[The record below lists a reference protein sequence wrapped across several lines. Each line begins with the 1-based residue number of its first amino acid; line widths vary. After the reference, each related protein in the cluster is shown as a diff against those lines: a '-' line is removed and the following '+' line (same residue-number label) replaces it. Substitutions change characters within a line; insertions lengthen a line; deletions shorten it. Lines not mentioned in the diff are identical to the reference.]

1 MKILQIAVLGIAGC
15 AALSAGSINF
25 DDQPTGPG
33 IAGSLALGSQYLAQG
48 VLFTNMEVSK
58 AFAFN
63 VTASSSPTY
72 ATPFWTNLN
81 PGSFQFIDPNS
92 MVDAYVNSVSFTLL
106 GLTTN
111 TDHPGNFSGATIQA
125 LDLLGN
131 VITGDTQV
139 IPGTTT
145 NTSNVVVTFTGQV
158 HEILFTQTPGTSGI
172 FPLDDLNFSAITTP
186 EPGSLLIAAGGLLM
200 LLGRRRRR

>member
-1 MKILQIAVLGIAGC
+1 MKILQIAVLGIAGS
-15 AALSAGSINF
+15 AALFAGSINF

-33 IAGSLALGSQYLAQG
+33 IAGSLALGSQYLSQG

-58 AFAFN
+58 AFPFN
-63 VTASSSPTY
+63 VTASSSPNY

-81 PGSFQFIDPNS
+81 PGSFQFVDPLS
-92 MVDAYVNSVSFTLL
+92 LVDAYVNSVSLTLL
-106 GLTTN
+106 GLTST

-139 IPGTTT
+139 IPGATA
-145 NTSNVVVTFTGQV
+145 NTSNVIVTFTGQV
-158 HEILFTQTPGTSGI
+158 HEILFTQTPGTSGV
-172 FPLDDLNFSAITTP
+172 FPIDDLSFSAITTP
-186 EPGSLLIAAGGLLM
+186 EPGSLLIAACGLLM
-200 LLGRRRRR
+200 LLGRRRQR